1 MSETTAAGVRVD
13 KWLWAARFFKTRSV
27 AATAVSGGHV
37 YVDGQRVKPSRQVRV
52 GQTVDITRGEVEFS
66 VVVEAL
72 ADKRGPAAVAQ
83 TLYQETEQS
92 IARREAAAAARKA
105 QRELRAASAG
115 RPGKR
120 ERRQLTDLKR
130 FDGE

>member
-1 MSETTAAGVRVD
+1 
-13 KWLWAARFFKTRSV
+13 
-27 AATAVSGGHV
+27 
-37 YVDGQRVKPSRQVRV
+37 VRV

>member
-1 MSETTAAGVRVD
+1 MSETPAAGVRVD

-120 ERRQLTDLKR
+120 EGGQLTDLKR

>member
-1 MSETTAAGVRVD
+1 MSETPAAGVRVD

-27 AATAVSGGHV
+27 AAIAVSGGHV

>member
-1 MSETTAAGVRVD
+1 MSETPAAGVRVD

-37 YVDGQRVKPSRQVRV
+37 YIDGQRVKPSRQVRV

-92 IARREAAAAARKA
+92 IARRDAAAAARKA

>member
-1 MSETTAAGVRVD
+1 MSEPPAAGVRVD

-27 AATAVSGGHV
+27 AAIAVSGGHV

>member
-1 MSETTAAGVRVD
+1 MSETPAAGVRVD

-120 ERRQLTDLKR
+120 ERRQLSDLKR

>member
-1 MSETTAAGVRVD
+1 MSETPAAGVRVD

-37 YVDGQRVKPSRQVRV
+37 YIDRQRVKPSRQVRV

>member
-1 MSETTAAGVRVD
+1 MSETPAAGVRVD

-37 YVDGQRVKPSRQVRV
+37 YIDGQRVKRLCHRRGTAFV

-115 RPGKR
+115 
-120 ERRQLTDLKR
+120 LSLIHI
-130 FDGE
+130 

>member
-1 MSETTAAGVRVD
+1 MSETPAAGVRVD

-37 YVDGQRVKPSRQVRV
+37 HVDGQRVKPSRQVRV

-83 TLYQETEQS
+83 TLYQETEES
-92 IARREAAAAARKA
+92 IARREVAAAARIA

-120 ERRQLTDLKR
+120 ERRQLTGLKR

>member
-1 MSETTAAGVRVD
+1 MKEFPVPVTTDQPAPTTCTDAEPFA
-13 KWLWAARFFKTRSV
+13 L
-27 AATAVSGGHV
+27 
-37 YVDGQRVKPSRQVRV
+37 QV
-52 GQTVDITRGEVEFS
+52 TDTS
-66 VVVEAL
+66 M
-72 ADKRGPAAVAQ
+72 
-83 TLYQETEQS
+83 ETEQS

>member
-1 MSETTAAGVRVD
+1 MSETPAAGVRVD

>member
-1 MSETTAAGVRVD
+1 MSETPAAGERVD

>member
-1 MSETTAAGVRVD
+1 MSETPAAGVRVD

-37 YVDGQRVKPSRQVRV
+37 YIDGQRVKPSRQVRV